1 MTPAI
6 RGVLFDS
13 GDTLVR
19 PLGGAWAPGHRFH
32 ELISA
37 YGLRDLAWHRMDDAL
52 SKAQTYL
59 IDNHSLI
66 TEDEEREQFQTFYD
80 IVLRELGIE
89 HPNSSLTLQLA
100 KSVVDE
106 LNMEPFPETLG
117 VVRRLHHKGLRLG
130 ILSDTWPSLERKYG
144 LLGLRDYFD
153 PFVISARVGTTKPDP
168 KIFMIAIEG
177 MRLPPENILFVDDSP
192 INVRAAITLGLHGVL
207 MARNGEPADEDLPWI
222 GGLSEIEA
230 FL

>member
-1 MTPAI
+1 MTSI
-6 RGVLFDS
+6 KGVLFDS

-32 ELISA
+32 EILEA
-37 YGLRDLAWHRMDDAL
+37 RGVRDLAWRRMDDAL

-59 IDNHSLI
+59 IDNHSLT
-66 TEDEEREQFQTFYD
+66 TEDEEREQFQTYYE
-80 IVLRELGIE
+80 IVLRELGVE
-89 HPNSSLTLQLA
+89 QPDSSLTLELA
-100 KSVVDE
+100 KASVDE
-106 LNMEPFPETLG
+106 LNMEPFPDTHS
-117 VVRRLHHKGLRLG
+117 VVRGLHQAGLRLG
-130 ILSDTWPSLERKYG
+130 ILSDTWPSLDRKYR

-153 PFVISARVGTTKPDP
+153 LLVISAQVGLTKPDA

-192 INVRAAITLGLHGVL
+192 INVRAAIALGLRGVL
-207 MARNGEPADEDLPWI
+207 IARNGEPADEDIPWI